1 MNINDA
7 FPSPYLRAADLD
19 ANKSYSVIIEDVIMK
34 DVGTEEKPED
44 KPVMSF
50 VGRKKGLILNRTNAS
65 QLSLMFGGDTLEWKG
80 QAVNLTVVMTSFKGG
95 TPGIR
100 VVAAQQQPQ
109 AAPLMV
115 EQPFEPE
122 GQGQPGSGQTADGQD
137 LPF

>member
-50 VGRKKGLILNRTNAS
+50 VGRKKG
-65 QLSLMFGGDTLEWKG
+65 
-80 QAVNLTVVMTSFKGG
+80 
-95 TPGIR
+95 
-100 VVAAQQQPQ
+100 
-109 AAPLMV
+109 
-115 EQPFEPE
+115 
-122 GQGQPGSGQTADGQD
+122 
-137 LPF
+137 